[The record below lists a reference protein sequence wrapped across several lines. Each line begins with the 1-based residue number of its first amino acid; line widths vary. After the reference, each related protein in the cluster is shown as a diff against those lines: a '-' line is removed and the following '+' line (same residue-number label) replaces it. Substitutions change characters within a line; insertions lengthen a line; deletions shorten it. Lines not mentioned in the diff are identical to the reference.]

1 LGGGDPFYIF
11 NDMATLKE
19 IYNELETLYEDL
31 DGYVEEV
38 DNADLASDVT
48 GNALIPLSKILSAI
62 DSILDDEAAGVYDMY
77 GEDDLYEEE
86 EDLW

>member
-1 LGGGDPFYIF
+1 
-11 NDMATLKE
+11 MATLKE

-31 DGYVEEV
+31 DDFV
-38 DNADLASDVT
+38 DNTENANLSSDVT
-48 GNALIPLSKILSAI
+48 GNALIPLSKVLTAI

-86 EDLW
+86 EDSW